1 MADNYPRMTVE
12 NCVSM
17 QDLRP
22 GVLMFCTSRKEVDDC
37 RAAASTKIRRKGL
50 NLRTSVVR
58 GKSVSGI
65 DGWLVVIYG
74 DEWPFDREE
83 DAPIQIERGGKS

>member
-1 MADNYPRMTVE
+1 MADNRPRMTVE

-22 GVLMFCTSRKEVDDC
+22 GVLMFCTSRKEVDIC
-37 RAAASTKIRRKGL
+37 RGAASAKIKRKGL
-50 NLRTSVVR
+50 NLRTSVVQ
-58 GKSVSGI
+58 GKGLSGV

-74 DEWPFDREE
+74 DEWPFDRCE
-83 DAPIQIERGGKS
+83 DDPILIEQGRK